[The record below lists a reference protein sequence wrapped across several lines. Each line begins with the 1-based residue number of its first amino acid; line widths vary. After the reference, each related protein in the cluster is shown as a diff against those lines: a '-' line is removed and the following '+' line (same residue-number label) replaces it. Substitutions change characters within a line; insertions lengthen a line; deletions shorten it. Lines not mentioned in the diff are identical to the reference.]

1 MHNSK
6 KNCNF
11 ASKIAKVRKKMKTNT
26 YINEAPIQEISSIGD
41 RQEYLTADE
50 LMSRLEP
57 HIRSLF
63 R

>member
-11 ASKIAKVRKKMKTNT
+11 ASKIAKVRKLMKTNT
-26 YINEAPIQEISSIGD
+26 YINEAPIQDVSYIGGS
-41 RQEYLTADE
+41 QEYLTADE

>member
-1 MHNSK
+1 
-6 KNCNF
+6 
-11 ASKIAKVRKKMKTNT
+11 MKTNT